1 VSKKAAKRTKTA
13 TALPLESAHW
23 WTLDKMRG
31 YCHERLGDRRNAD
44 LALLARVNTGKLPE
58 KLPGKI
64 IWFDEQTSPAE
75 QHAMLLSVED
85 YELKAVDFYKVW
97 YVQPRRPDVPVLPR
111 PALFFWGPKA
121 KELWPME
128 EEAEP
133 SRRSRE
139 QELIREIAAE
149 IWPNGYEHVRTETI
163 IKRVGDKI
171 DRMGFPVPKRDV
183 FLRALDRRKG

>member
-1 VSKKAAKRTKTA
+1 MSKTAAKRTKA
-13 TALPLESAHW
+13 AKELPLDSVHW
-23 WTLDKMRG
+23 WPRDKTVA
-31 YCHERLGDRRNAD
+31 YCCEHKGDRRGAA
-44 LALLARVNTGKLPE
+44 LALCAAFNQGKLPAKAE
-58 KLPGKI
+58 
-64 IWFDEQTSPAE
+64 WFDEQTSPAE
-75 QHAMLLSVED
+75 QHAMVLSRED
-85 YELKAVDFYKVW
+85 YELEAVDFCKV
-97 YVQPRRPDVPVLPR
+97 YLLQPRRSDVPVLPR

-163 IKRVGDKI
+163 IERVGDKI

>member
-1 VSKKAAKRTKTA
+1 VSKKAAKRPTT
-13 TALPLESAHW
+13 TEELPLDSVHW
-23 WTLDKMRG
+23 WPRDKTVA
-31 YCHERLGDRRNAD
+31 YCCEHKGDRRNAA
-44 LALLARVNTGKLPE
+44 LALCAAFDRRKLPAKAE
-58 KLPGKI
+58 
-64 IWFDEQTSPAE
+64 WFDEQTSSAA
-75 QHAMLLSVED
+75 QHSMVLSEED
-85 YELKAVDFYKVW
+85 YELKPIDFYKVLHL
-97 YVQPRRPDVPVLPR
+97 QPRRPDVLVLPR
-111 PALFFWGPKA
+111 PTLFFWGPKA

-128 EEAEP
+128 EEVEP